1 MGRTPPAA
9 VLLRFLALGD
19 FIFFSIEFCR
29 FIRDLS
35 LRNGLFVGESLA
47 WLVKAK
53 LGLRL

>member
-1 MGRTPPAA
+1 MGRTPPVA